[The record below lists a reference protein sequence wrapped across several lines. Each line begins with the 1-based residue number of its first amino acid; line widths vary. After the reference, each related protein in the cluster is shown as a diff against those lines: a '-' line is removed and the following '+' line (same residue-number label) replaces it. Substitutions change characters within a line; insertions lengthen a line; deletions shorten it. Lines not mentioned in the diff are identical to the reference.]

1 VAIGGLDQAGRLD
14 QLRTFAVVLLRSG
27 YRPDAQVRAD
37 VYEALDAEL
46 GDPARAQALTE
57 EFLARA
63 RADWVAEAASW
74 PAETDFD
81 RIQAAFAELEDG
93 DVVVLQAID
102 DHWVASDLLKARAA
116 AGSAPRG
123 LAYFTHTDVWHAVEH
138 HMLEINL
145 WHGNEANITDSD
157 GLLTTALDVFQRHGL
172 PAHFDEGRIEVN
184 VSWDRRPL
192 IPSDDSRRSYL

>member
-27 YRPDAQVRAD
+27 YRSDAQVRAD
-37 VYEALDAEL
+37 VYEAVNDEVK
-46 GDPARAQALTE
+46 DTARAEAITDAYLS
-57 EFLARA
+57 RA
-63 RADWVAEAASW
+63 SADWAMESAGW
-74 PAETDFD
+74 PDETDFD
-81 RIQAAFAELEDG
+81 RIQAAFADLEAA

-116 AGSAPRG
+116 AGTSPRG

-138 HMLEINL
+138 HMLELNL

-157 GLLTTALDVFQRHGL
+157 SLLTDALQVFERHDL
-172 PAHFDEGRIEVN
+172 PAHFDEGRIEIN
-184 VSWDRRPL
+184 VRWDRRPL
-192 IPSDDSRRSYL
+192 A